1 MASARG
7 LANHSLYMARLLV
20 SQWRVSL
27 LDQPLMEQALNAAFA
42 PALQLHLLNAYGWFL
57 LACVRVASLPNCPP
71 HDTKGLPALSLG
83 IVEPEEIDEC
93 RHLEISGW
101 LAQLQCPYLTV
112 YPPKI
117 MEQYWPVVVPIRASA
132 TLKIGWRRLIDSL
145 GEWVSRWM
153 KIDLT
158 AGCFPPL
165 DC

>member
-101 LAQLQCPYLTV
+101 LAQLQCPIPHGL
-112 YPPKI
+112 PPKNHGAI
-117 MEQYWPVVVPIRASA
+117 LASSGTYPSVGDFEDWMEA
-132 TLKIGWRRLIDSL
+132 LDRLIGRMGESL
-145 GEWVSRWM
+145 DEN
-153 KIDLT
+153 
-158 AGCFPPL
+158 
-165 DC
+165 